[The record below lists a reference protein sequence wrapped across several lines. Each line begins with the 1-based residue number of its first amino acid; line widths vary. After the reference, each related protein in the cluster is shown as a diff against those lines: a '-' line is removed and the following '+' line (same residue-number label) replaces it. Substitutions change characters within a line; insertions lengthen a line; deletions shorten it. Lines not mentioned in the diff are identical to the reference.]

1 VVSRRTHGLR
11 GWVLQRLTA
20 LYLAL
25 FLVYLLAHLILSPPG
40 SVHEWRAWVGDPLVN
55 GAWAVFF
62 AALLMHAWVGVRD
75 VVMDYVGPAG
85 LRLGVLFA
93 LGLYL
98 FALGYWALVVL
109 LAVAP

>member
-1 VVSRRTHGLR
+1 VSARNHGLR

-25 FLVYLLAHLILSPPG
+25 FLLYLLVHL
-40 SVHEWRAWVGDPLVN
+40 SVSAPATVAEWRAWVGDPLVN

-75 VVMDYVGPAG
+75 VILDYVRPAG
-85 LRLGVLFA
+85 LRLIVLFA

-98 FALGYWALVVL
+98 LALGYWALVVL